1 MHLYLLKKNPNIQHI
16 SVFIQFAN
24 VVSAFREG
32 LKKSG
37 IQIWSKPPKPHKWQK
52 IWRKNKIK
60 WFLVNFSR
68 FGENYFFILENAKTL
83 IKILKLTLT
92 QCFLSYTV
100 WPTWYMVWPMR
111 CMWAVVGRPGSVSHP
126 HPYMEKISCFYAI
139 F

>member
-52 IWRKNKIK
+52 ILRKNKIK

-92 QCFLSYTV
+92 QCFLSYNVRLTQCAV
-100 WPTWYMVWPMR
+100 GPTQHTMQPTQFMLLPTR
-111 CMWAVVGRPGSVSHP
+111 CMWGEVGWPP
-126 HPYMEKISCFYAI
+126 KWKK
-139 F
+139 